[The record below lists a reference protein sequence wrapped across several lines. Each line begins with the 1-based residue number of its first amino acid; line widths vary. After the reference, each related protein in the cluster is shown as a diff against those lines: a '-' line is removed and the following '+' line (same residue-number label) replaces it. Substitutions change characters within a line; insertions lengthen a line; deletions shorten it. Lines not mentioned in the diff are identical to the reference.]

1 MLVTPPPILNCCA
14 YPKWKGLVQH
24 VATHF
29 SNRLAPI
36 YEEVAKETG
45 SKLLNLHEVYK
56 GKPEQE
62 LCDNQHLAMFEESQ
76 TSGPNFCNPI
86 HWGRAEI
93 VKGLND
99 ILLVPETAKI
109 KGE

>member
-14 YPKWKGLVQH
+14 YAKWKGLVQH

-29 SNRLAPI
+29 SNRLVPI

-62 LCDNQHLAMFEESQ
+62 LCDNVQVVGSATPAMSS
-76 TSGPNFCNPI
+76 TRYMNAS
-86 HWGRAEI
+86 
-93 VKGLND
+93 
-99 ILLVPETAKI
+99 
-109 KGE
+109 